1 MLLVRRVAGESMLPK
16 LRPGRLVLAVKKQPK
31 VGNVV
36 IAQVEGRE
44 VIKRLDH
51 IKNQQVFLTGDN
63 PGRSTDSRS
72 YGYLPKPVILGVVV
86 LPKNL

>member
-16 LRPGRLVLAVKKQPK
+16 LRSGQLVLAVKKPPK

-36 IAQVEGRE
+36 IAQVGARE
-44 VIKRLDH
+44 IVKRIDNLSDER
-51 IKNQQVFLTGDN
+51 VFLTGDN

-86 LPKNL
+86 LPKKL